1 SCYWYIRPGRGIIE
15 LDFSYVNIEYHSS
28 CIYDAVYVYDG
39 SSSSSRLLGRL
50 CGSQRATFYSTG
62 AYLTV
67 YFKSDNSVTYQG
79 FRANYQVTVFIFY
92 FFKCSCLSINS
103 GAPCGG
109 YLYGSNDTFYSP
121 NYPNSYP
128 NYASCYWYIR
138 PGRGIIELDFSYVN
152 IEYHSSCGYDAVYV
166 YDGYSSSSRLL
177 GRLCGSQRATFYST
191 GAYLTVYFS
200 SNYIGTYQGFRANY
214 QVVSIKSS
222 NINNSHCNSANMTI
236 VISTFYLNSLG
247 YDGSN
252 VYLDDPLCRPQ
263 FSKYNVTFSF
273 PIDSC
278 GNVKTF
284 EDGRTVYTN
293 SLRAYPTTY
302 GEITRQDHLK
312 LLVGCRMEQDS
323 VSQIMYRVEH
333 RDNSS
338 ITGSGRYATLMHF
351 YTSSSFSYKVTQ
363 VPYEVL
369 LNQELFVQV
378 EMENKDRSLVVFID
392 TCLASPSPHDF
403 QTRAYYLVR
412 NGCGADSTYK
422 AYASGFN
429 NYARF
434 SFKAFQ
440 FLRATESVYLQC
452 KVLICQAS
460 DANSRCR
467 RGCSRRKTRDLQAQ
481 HDSQTLVTGPIQ
493 LKGFK
498 KKDKE

>member
-1 SCYWYIRPGRGIIE
+1 MGSC
-15 LDFSYVNIEYHSS
+15 SCSSS
-28 CIYDAVYVYDG
+28 CQYYGNCCRDYYYYCQMSSTSTPTTGGHSCENYLSHSGTFTSPNHPGYYYNSAYCTWQLRVQYGQKVFLSFTFVELENCCSCDYVEVYDG
-39 SSSSSRLLGRL
+39 PYVGAPLLGRV
-50 CGSQRATFYSTG
+50 CNKNGTSF
-62 AYLTV
+62 
-67 YFKSDNSVTYQG
+67 
-79 FRANYQVTVFIFY
+79 
-92 FFKCSCLSINS
+92 
-103 GAPCGG
+103 
-109 YLYGSNDTFYSP
+109 
-121 NYPNSYP
+121 
-128 NYASCYWYIR
+128 
-138 PGRGIIELDFSYVN
+138 
-152 IEYHSSCGYDAVYV
+152 HS
-166 YDGYSSSSRLL
+166 
-177 GRLCGSQRATFYST
+177 
-191 GAYLTVYFS
+191 S
-200 SNYIGTYQGFRANY
+200 SNYVTVLFRTDSSVVGRGFKAEFT
-214 QVVSIKSS
+214 SS
-222 NINNSHCNSANMTI
+222 LPPSSGRVDCSANMTI